1 MQKLENQV
9 VQNDKK
15 QLDAKNKQESFG
27 VGLTY
32 IRSRK
37 KSMQPVPSA
46 SMAKGALSTTQNI
59 SDN

>member
-1 MQKLENQV
+1 MHKLENQV

-32 IRSRK
+32 ITSRK

-46 SMAKGALSTTQNI
+46 SMAKGALSAAQHI